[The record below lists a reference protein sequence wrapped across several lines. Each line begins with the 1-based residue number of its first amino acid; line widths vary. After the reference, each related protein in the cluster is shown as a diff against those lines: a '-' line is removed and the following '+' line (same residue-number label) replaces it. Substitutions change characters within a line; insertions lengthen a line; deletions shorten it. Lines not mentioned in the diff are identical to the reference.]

1 MSEQHG
7 SSNKRLR
14 IADIKLESLLEL
26 TKNINLNTKIPG
38 LLKNYRDVLQHKLFI
53 GKLLLLQNDGGWKCI
68 LHYGV
73 REDRLECILEKAKKF
88 TDEREIKQV
97 NRDEWPANE
106 SFEIIIPVYHKNLPL
121 AFVFLGD
128 LNEESLGMSPAI
140 KHLPF
145 IQTLTNLLVVA
156 IENKKLA
163 KESIKQAVI
172 QRELEL
178 AKEIQAILLPA
189 ELPHNAE
196 LDIAS
201 SYLPFHQISGD
212 YFDYIPIDESEFAIC
227 IADVSGKGIAAA
239 LLMSNFQ
246 ANLHALIEQ
255 TSSLSELVVRLNK
268 KVIQTARGESFITFF
283 IAKYNKLTHSMH
295 YVNAGHYPPLLHM
308 EETIV
313 HLKSGCPALG
323 MLPELPTLKEG
334 ILTLAAPAIIL
345 CYTDGVI
352 ELENEKNEE
361 FGVERL
367 TDLFAANVTLLNNAT
382 LINGNILKVLT
393 EFKGK
398 REYVDDITLLCC
410 RIMDSNKAFNT
421 FSHPFS
427 NIKDI

>member
-1 MSEQHG
+1 MPEQHG

-26 TKNINLNTKIPG
+26 TKSINLNTKIPE
-38 LLKNYRDVLQHKLFI
+38 LLKIYRDVLQHKLFI
-53 GKLLLLQNDGGWKCI
+53 GKLMLLQYDGTWKCL

-73 REDRLECILEKAKKF
+73 REDRLAGVLEKAKTF
-88 TDEREIKQV
+88 TDEREIKTLS
-97 NRDEWPANE
+97 RDMWLKNE
-106 SFEIIIPVYHKNLPL
+106 SFEIIIPVYHKNMPL

-128 LNEESLGMSPAI
+128 LNEESLGISPAI

-189 ELPHNAE
+189 SLPHTEE
-196 LDIAS
+196 LDIAA
-201 SYLPFHQISGD
+201 SYIPFHQISGD

-255 TSSLSELVVRLNK
+255 TSSLSDLIVRLNK

-283 IAKYNKLTHSMH
+283 IAKYNTLTHALH

-313 HLKSGCPALG
+313 QLKSGCPALG
-323 MLPELPTLKEG
+323 MLPELPALKEG
-334 ILTLAAPAIIL
+334 ILTLAPPVVL
-345 CYTDGVI
+345 LSYTDGVI

-367 TDLFAANVTLLNNAT
+367 TDLFADDISLNRDAKEINQSVLKTL
-382 LINGNILKVLT
+382 V
-393 EFKGK
+393 EFKGRK
-398 REYVDDITLLCC
+398 EYVDDITLLAC
-410 RIMDSNKAFNT
+410 RILGGNRK
-421 FSHPFS
+421 
-427 NIKDI
+427 